1 MKQIHEKFKTKFSL
15 LMSIKV
21 IVKRAKKHLN
31 PKGGIKPDYP
41 SDWISVGTA

>member
-1 MKQIHEKFKTKFSL
+1 MKQIHEKFKIKFSL